1 MKDLDFFYPFIYSFS
16 YFIPF
21 FWCVCVC
28 VCVCGGGGGGG
39 GGGQNTKMGAG
50 CHLRQEKCD
59 KSLNILPILICKV
72 FFMELHTP
80 KDETK

>member
-1 MKDLDFFYPFIYSFS
+1 
-16 YFIPF
+16 
-21 FWCVCVC
+21 
-28 VCVCGGGGGGG
+28 
-39 GGGQNTKMGAG
+39 MGAG